1 MASVATQIQKPQS
14 ASSQHDH
21 IVSDG
26 EDQVIHLRTDDV
38 DFHAFQAPKRAKS
51 ISSSKW
57 PMFPTIGLYFFFF
70 MRSKVTMLKLHVEE
84 AKMSISDT
92 SVAKSRQTQLV
103 DVCLVAR
110 LTTIGYHVATF
121 NRQTQ
126 LTDVCPKLH
135 CES

>member
-1 MASVATQIQKPQS
+1 MASAATPIQKP
-14 ASSQHDH
+14 DH
-21 IVSDG
+21 IVNDG
-26 EDQVIHLRTDDV
+26 EDEVIHLRNDEV

-51 ISSSKW
+51 ISTSKW
-57 PMFPTIGLYFFFF
+57 PMFPMNRLYFVFF

-92 SVAKSRQTQLV
+92 PVAFSRQTQLV

-110 LTTIGYHVATF
+110 LTTIGCHVATY